1 MGAETVHGL
10 SLLCQGPRRMET
22 LQGPNVGAFN
32 RAEAAQIA
40 SRQCNHA
47 RNGCAALSNSAH
59 RKGQGL
65 YIDNTKVSMF
75 LLLYDVSALGDTTV

>member
-1 MGAETVHGL
+1 MGAESVHGL

-40 SRQCNHA
+40 SRQCNLA
-47 RNGCAALSNSAH
+47 CNGYAALSHSAH
-59 RKGQGL
+59 RKGGA
-65 YIDNTKVSMF
+65 IHR
-75 LLLYDVSALGDTTV
+75 